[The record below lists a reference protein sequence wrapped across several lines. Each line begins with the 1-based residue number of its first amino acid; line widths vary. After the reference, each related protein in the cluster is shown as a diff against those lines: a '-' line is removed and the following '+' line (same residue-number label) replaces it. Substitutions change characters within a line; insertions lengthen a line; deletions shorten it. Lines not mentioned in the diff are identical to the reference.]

1 MILDELVMKN
11 FRQFRGVQRIVFA
24 SENGENGKNVTII
37 FGENGRGKTGIFRAI
52 MFCLYGEQ
60 RLSQDEGVTHKELY
74 LVNSPILQ
82 EATSDGKPVES
93 YVELHF
99 RHKNERYSLK
109 RSLQGMLD
117 GDEQLEQLGPVVLS
131 RIQSDGNAKN
141 YNDPDEIKIIINDV
155 LDRNVKEYFLFDGE
169 KIQRLTLS
177 SVEQKREIAKGIKNL
192 LNIDALE
199 KAINATQKLKRR
211 LTSELSKMAT
221 GEYKR
226 VIYRL
231 TDLEENRNT
240 LEDQIRQIED
250 EQYHADIEKKQI
262 DKKLEEC
269 KEILHLLKER
279 TGTEEKLK
287 YEEEQA
293 KNLLAEMKMRT
304 GKASLMLVSKTI
316 DHVFG
321 SIDRKKQEGEIPS
334 EIRKDLIEKILTEKR
349 CICSREILPGTE
361 PFNQIILWKNKSADT
376 DLESAALDMWRYL
389 SGIRSHRDDISGTV
403 ETLLLKY
410 ANCKNEVEKLRSK
423 IENLNNQIGSSERKD
438 TANLEKHR
446 ESIEKKLINLEAE
459 RINLKTDLDILK
471 AEYERLSEQRKVL
484 EKEENIITELVQ
496 REHLAEDTYNA
507 LQAVYNEFTDEIK
520 LKIADEANK
529 YFVQLLDRESRETL
543 RSILVKDNYSLQIRD
558 RWGKPFL
565 ANISAGQ
572 RQIMSISF
580 IAALANV
587 AASGKILEMPLFMD
601 TPFSRLSLEHRTNLI
616 KMVPDFCAQWILLAT
631 DTEFGEKEAT
641 LLRKSSRWGKFYLLK
656 GDGPG
661 ITIIKERN
669 VADSQH
675 IISDNVEENR

>member
-1 MILDELVMKN
+1 VILDELVMKN
-11 FRQFRGVQRIVFA
+11 FRQFRGVQRIIFA
-24 SENGENGKNVTII
+24 SEAGEGGKNVTII

-60 RLSQDEGVTHKELY
+60 RLSQDEGVTQRELY
-74 LVNSPILQ
+74 LVNSPVLQ
-82 EATSDGKPVES
+82 EASSDGKPVES

-131 RIQSDGNAKN
+131 RIQSDGNTKN
-141 YNDPDEIKIIINDV
+141 YNDPDEIKRIVNDI

-177 SVEQKREIAKGIKNL
+177 SAEQKKEIAKGIKNL

-199 KAINATQKLKRR
+199 KAIKATQKLKKT
-211 LTSELSKMAT
+211 LNTALSKRAT
-221 GEYKR
+221 GEYQR
-226 VIYRL
+226 VIFQL
-231 TDLEENRNT
+231 TELDERRDI
-240 LEDQIRQIED
+240 LEDQIRQAEE
-250 EQYHADIEKKQI
+250 EQCHADIEKKQT

-293 KNLLAEMKMRT
+293 KNLLAEMKTRA

-321 SIDRKKQEGEIPS
+321 SIDKKKKKGEIPS

-361 PFNQIILWKNKSADT
+361 SFNQIILWKNKSTDT
-376 DLESAALDMWRYL
+376 DLEGAALDIWRYL
-389 SGIRSHRDDISGTV
+389 SGIRSHRDDISGAV
-403 ETLLLKY
+403 ETLLQKY
-410 ANCKNEVEKLRSK
+410 AICKNEIERLRSK
-423 IENLNNQIGSSERKD
+423 VEDLNNQIGTSERKD

-446 ESIEKKLINLEAE
+446 EKIEEKLIKLEAKQ
-459 RINLKTDLDILK
+459 IKLKTDLDDLES
-471 AEYERLSEQRKVL
+471 EYERLSERRKVL
-484 EKEENIITELVQ
+484 EKEENITNELVQ
-496 REHLAEDTYNA
+496 RAHLAEDTCNA
-507 LQAVYNEFTDEIK
+507 LQTVYDEFTKEIK

-529 YFVQLLDRESRETL
+529 YFVQLLDKESRETL
-543 RSILVKDNYSLQIRD
+543 RSISVKDDYSLQIRD

-580 IAALANV
+580 IAALANI

-601 TPFSRLSLEHRTNLI
+601 TPFSRLSFEHRKNLI
-616 KMVPDFCAQWILLAT
+616 EMVPDFCAQWILLAT
-631 DTEFGEKEAT
+631 DTEFGGKEAT
-641 LLRKSSRWGKFYLLK
+641 LLRKSSRWGEFYLLE
-656 GDGPG
+656 GSGPG
-661 ITIIKERN
+661 ITTIKERD
-669 VADSQH
+669 VADSQY
-675 IISDNVEENR
+675 ILSDNVEES

>member
-11 FRQFRGVQRIVFA
+11 FRQFRGVQRIIFA
-24 SENGENGKNVTII
+24 SEAGEGGKNVTII

-52 MFCLYGEQ
+52 MFCLYGE
-60 RLSQDEGVTHKELY
+60 RCLSQDEGVTHKELY
-74 LVNSPILQ
+74 LVNSPVLQ
-82 EATSDGKPVES
+82 EATSDGEPVES

-109 RSLQGMLD
+109 RSLQGILD
-117 GDEQLEQLGPVVLS
+117 GDEQLEQLGPVVFS
-131 RIQSDGNAKN
+131 RIQSDGNTKN
-141 YNDPDEIKIIINDV
+141 YNDPDEIKRIINDV

-177 SVEQKREIAKGIKNL
+177 SIEQKREIAKGIKNL

-199 KAINATQKLKRR
+199 KAIKATQKLKKT
-211 LTSELSKMAT
+211 LNTELSKRVT

-226 VIYRL
+226 VIFQLNELDESR
-231 TDLEENRNT
+231 DI
-240 LEDQIRQIED
+240 LEDQIRQTEE

-269 KEILHLLKER
+269 KEILHLLKDR

-293 KNLLAEMKMRT
+293 KNLLAEMKTRT

-321 SIDRKKQEGEIPS
+321 SIDKKKKKGEIPS

-349 CICSREILPGTE
+349 CICSREILQGTE
-361 PFNQIILWKNKSADT
+361 SFNQIILWKNKSADT

-410 ANCKNEVEKLRSK
+410 ANCKNEIEKLRSK
-423 IENLNNQIGSSERKD
+423 IENLNNQIGMSERKD
-438 TANLEKHR
+438 TADLEKHR
-446 ESIEKKLINLEAE
+446 ENIEEKLIKLEAK
-459 RINLKTDLDILK
+459 RINLKADLDIL
-471 AEYERLSEQRKVL
+471 ESDCERLSEQRKVL
-484 EKEENIITELVQ
+484 EKEENIKNELVQ
-496 REHLAEDTYNA
+496 RAHLAEDTCNA
-507 LQAVYNEFTDEIK
+507 LQAVYDEFTDEIK

-529 YFVQLLDRESRETL
+529 YFVQLLDKESRETL
-543 RSILVKDNYSLQIRD
+543 RSILVKDDYSLQILD
-558 RWGKPFL
+558 RWGKSFL

-580 IAALANV
+580 IAALANI

-601 TPFSRLSLEHRTNLI
+601 TPFSRLSFEHRKNLI
-616 KMVPDFCAQWILLAT
+616 EMVPGFCAQWILLAT
-631 DTEFGEKEAT
+631 DTEFRKQEAA
-641 LLRKSSRWGKFYLLK
+641 LLRKNNRWGKFYLLQS
-656 GDGPG
+656 DGPG
-661 ITIIKERN
+661 ITIIKERD
-669 VADSQH
+669 VADSQY
-675 IISDNVEENR
+675 ILSDNVEES

>member
-11 FRQFRGVQRIVFA
+11 FRQFRGVQRIIFA
-24 SENGENGKNVTII
+24 SETNEGGKNVTII

-60 RLSQDEGVTHKELY
+60 RLSQDESVTQKELY
-74 LVNSPILQ
+74 LISSPVLQ
-82 EATSDGKPVES
+82 EESSDGKPVES

-99 RHKNERYSLK
+99 QHKNERYSLK
-109 RSLQGMLD
+109 RSLQGMMD

-131 RIQSDGNAKN
+131 RIQSDGNTKN
-141 YNDPDEIKIIINDV
+141 YNDPDKIKRIVNDV

-177 SVEQKREIAKGIKNL
+177 SADQKREIAKGIKNL
-192 LNIDALE
+192 LNIDTLE
-199 KAINATQKLKRR
+199 KAIKATQKLKKT
-211 LTSELSKMAT
+211 LNAELSKRVT

-226 VIYRL
+226 VIFQLNELDESR
-231 TDLEENRNT
+231 DI
-240 LEDQIRQIED
+240 LEDQTKQTEE
-250 EQYHADIEKKQI
+250 EQHLADTQKKQI

-279 TGTEEKLK
+279 TDTEEKLK

-293 KNLLAEMKMRT
+293 KNLLAEMKTKT

-321 SIDRKKQEGEIPS
+321 SIDKKKEKGEIPS

-361 PFNQIILWKNKSADT
+361 SFNQIILWKNKSADT
-376 DLESAALDMWRYL
+376 DLEGAALDIWRYL

-410 ANCKNEVEKLRSK
+410 ANCKNEIEKLRSK
-423 IENLNNQIGSSERKD
+423 IENLNNQIGTSERKD

-446 ESIEKKLINLEAE
+446 KNIEEKLIKLEAK
-459 RINLKTDLDILK
+459 RINLKNDLDDLE
-471 AEYERLSEQRKVL
+471 AEYERLSGQRNVL
-484 EKEENIITELVQ
+484 EKEENIKNELVQ
-496 REHLAEDTYNA
+496 RTHLAEDTCNA
-507 LQAVYNEFTDEIK
+507 LQAVYDEFTNEIK

-529 YFVQLLDRESRETL
+529 YFVQLLDKESRETL
-543 RSILVKDNYSLQIRD
+543 RSILVKDDYSLQILD

-580 IAALANV
+580 IAALANI

-601 TPFSRLSLEHRTNLI
+601 TPFSRLSFEHRKNLI
-616 KMVPDFCAQWILLAT
+616 EMVPGFCAQWILLAT
-631 DTEFGEKEAT
+631 DTEFGGKEAS
-641 LLRKSSRWGKFYLLK
+641 LLRKSGRWGKFYLLK
-656 GDGPG
+656 GTGPG
-661 ITIIKERN
+661 ITIIKERD

-675 IISDNVEENR
+675 VLSDNGGES

>member
-11 FRQFRGVQRIVFA
+11 FRQFRGVQRIIFA
-24 SENGENGKNVTII
+24 SEAGEGGKNVTII

-52 MFCLYGEQ
+52 MFCLYGE
-60 RLSQDEGVTHKELY
+60 RCLSQDEGVTHKELY
-74 LVNSPILQ
+74 LVNSPVLQ
-82 EATSDGKPVES
+82 EATSDGEPVES

-109 RSLQGMLD
+109 RSLQGILD
-117 GDEQLEQLGPVVLS
+117 GDEQLEQLGPVVFS
-131 RIQSDGNAKN
+131 RIQSDGNTKN
-141 YNDPDEIKIIINDV
+141 YNDPDEIKRIINDV

-177 SVEQKREIAKGIKNL
+177 SAEQKREIAKGIKNL

-199 KAINATQKLKRR
+199 KAIKATQKLKKT
-211 LTSELSKMAT
+211 LNTELSKRVT

-226 VIYRL
+226 VIFQLNELDESR
-231 TDLEENRNT
+231 DI
-240 LEDQIRQIED
+240 LEDQI
-250 EQYHADIEKKQI
+250 EQTEEEQHLADTQKKEI

-279 TGTEEKLK
+279 TDTEEKLK
-287 YEEEQA
+287 DEEEQA
-293 KNLLAEMKMRT
+293 KNLLAEMKTRT
-304 GKASLMLVSKTI
+304 GKASLMLVFKTI

-321 SIDRKKQEGEIPS
+321 SIDKKKQKGEIPS

-361 PFNQIILWKNKSADT
+361 SFNQIILWKNKSADT

-389 SGIRSHRDDISGTV
+389 SGIRNHRDDISGTV

-410 ANCKNEVEKLRSK
+410 ANCKNEIEKLRSK
-423 IENLNNQIGSSERKD
+423 IENLNNQIGTSERKD
-438 TANLEKHR
+438 TADLEKHR
-446 ESIEKKLINLEAE
+446 ENIEEKLIKLEAK
-459 RINLKTDLDILK
+459 RINLKADLDIL
-471 AEYERLSEQRKVL
+471 ESDYERLSEQRKVL
-484 EKEENIITELVQ
+484 EKEENIKNELVQ
-496 REHLAEDTYNA
+496 RAHLAEDTCNA
-507 LQAVYNEFTDEIK
+507 LQAVYDEFTDEIK

-529 YFVQLLDRESRETL
+529 YFVQLLDKESRETL
-543 RSILVKDNYSLQIRD
+543 RSILVKDDYSLQILD

-580 IAALANV
+580 IAALANI

-601 TPFSRLSLEHRTNLI
+601 TPFSRLSFEHRKNLI
-616 KMVPDFCAQWILLAT
+616 EMIPGFCAQWILLAT
-631 DTEFGEKEAT
+631 DTEFRKQEAA
-641 LLRKSSRWGKFYLLK
+641 LLRKNNRWGKFYLLQS
-656 GDGPG
+656 DGPG
-661 ITIIKERN
+661 ITIIKERI
-669 VADSQH
+669 VADSQY
-675 IISDNVEENR
+675 ILSDSVEES